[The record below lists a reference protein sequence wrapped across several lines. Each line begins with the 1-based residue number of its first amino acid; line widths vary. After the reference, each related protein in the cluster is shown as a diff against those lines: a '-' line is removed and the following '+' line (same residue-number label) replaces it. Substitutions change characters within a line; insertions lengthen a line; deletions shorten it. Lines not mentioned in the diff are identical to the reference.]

1 METILEIKNLTK
13 YYGKVKGVENLSL
26 SLNRGEIFGFIGPN
40 GAGKST
46 TIRSVMNL
54 INKDS
59 GSVLFCGKELTRDDV
74 EAKSRIGYLP
84 SEVFLYD
91 DLTVKGIFDH
101 HESFYRR
108 FERAVKQEATA
119 TPANGAA
126 PAGTPA
132 KPALSIHEKRQDL
145 VARLKL
151 DESRKIEDLS
161 LGNLKKVGIVLA
173 LMHNPEL
180 IIMDEP
186 TSGLDPIMQNVFYEL
201 LREERERGNTVF
213 YSTHILS
220 EVSKICDR
228 VGIIRNG
235 ELIKAGPVDEI
246 SDRQLTFVT
255 ITSDE
260 IDAIVAALNEK
271 TGEATPTQAPSGAA
285 TPAKEP
291 GLKIISRDGDTVR
304 FANNLPDDELIKKI
318 AAFSIR
324 KILIEEATL
333 EEMFMHYYEEG
344 QDD

>member
-1 METILEIKNLTK
+1 MSETILEIKNLTK

-46 TIRSVMNL
+46 TIRSIMNL
-54 INKDS
+54 INKDA
-59 GSVLFCGKELTRDDV
+59 GSVLFHGKELTRDDV
-74 EAKSRIGYLP
+74 EAKSRIGYLQ

-101 HESFYRR
+101 HENFYRN
-108 FERAVKQEATA
+108 V
-119 TPANGAA
+119 PSAA
-126 PAGTPA
+126 G
-132 KPALSIHEKRQDL
+132 IHEKRQEL
-145 VARLKL
+145 VSRLKL
-151 DESRKIEDLS
+151 DETRPIEDIS

-201 LREERERGNTVF
+201 LREEKEKGNTVF

-220 EVSKICDR
+220 EVSKVCDR

-235 ELIKAGPVDEI
+235 ELIRAGQVDEI
-246 SDRQLTFVT
+246 SDKQLTFVT
-255 ITSDE
+255 VSSDE
-260 IDAIVAALNEK
+260 VDALVAELGVK
-271 TGEATPTQAPSGAA
+271 V
-285 TPAKEP
+285 
-291 GLKIISRDGDTVR
+291 LSREEDTVR
-304 FANNLPDDELIKKI
+304 FANHFPDDELIKKL
-318 AAFSIR
+318 SNYRIR

-344 QDD
+344 QADGKA

>member
-1 METILEIKNLTK
+1 MSETILEIKNLTK

-26 SLNRGEIFGFIGPN
+26 TLNRGEIFGFIGPN

-54 INKDS
+54 INRDS
-59 GSVLFCGKELTRDDV
+59 GSVLFCGRELDRDDV

-101 HESFYRR
+101 HESFYRGYS
-108 FERAVKQEATA
+108 RA
-119 TPANGAA
+119 
-126 PAGTPA
+126 AG
-132 KPALSIHEKRQDL
+132 IHEKRQEL
-145 VARLKL
+145 VSRLKL

-173 LMHNPEL
+173 LMHEPEL

-201 LREERERGNTVF
+201 LKEERDRGNTVF

-228 VGIIRNG
+228 VGILRNG
-235 ELIKAGPVDEI
+235 ELIRAGQVDEI
-246 SDRQLTFVT
+246 SDKQLTFVT
-255 ITSDE
+255 VTADDVDTLVSE
-260 IDAIVAALNEK
+260 LGVNVL
-271 TGEATPTQAPSGAA
+271 
-285 TPAKEP
+285 
-291 GLKIISRDGDTVR
+291 SREENTVR
-304 FANNLPDDELIKKI
+304 FANSIPDDELIKKLSN
-318 AAFSIR
+318 FRIR

-333 EEMFMHYYEEG
+333 EEMFMHYYEEVP
-344 QDD
+344 DDKT